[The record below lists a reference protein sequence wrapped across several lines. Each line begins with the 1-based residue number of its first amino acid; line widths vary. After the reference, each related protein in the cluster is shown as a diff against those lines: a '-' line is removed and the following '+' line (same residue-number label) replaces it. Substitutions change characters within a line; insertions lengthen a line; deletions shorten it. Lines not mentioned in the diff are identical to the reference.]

1 MTDKGVTASVEVSV
15 EVTHH
20 DAPHDDPPKADEAKK
35 DAAPAAA
42 AADGEADTAS
52 AGGGAAADNES
63 EGSLSD
69 VESGYLHKKGTN
81 PINPWNKRF
90 FVFGDEPV
98 AITHLQSLH
107 KRNERRPVVKASSPA
122 PAAPAATAAE
132 GSETTTAVDKPAAA
146 AEGATSGEVSA
157 TASDAGKDAKDKG
170 KKVTVV
176 DPPKEKTK
184 DVYETANKDL
194 LVNIAHATQTGKGLL
209 FYHKS
214 DNATHVANPLGVI
227 NLRDV
232 NAVEK
237 IEKSSKG
244 HSFVVKTK
252 SRDYHF
258 AAGSDRE
265 AKSWVRAIQDKSD
278 SAKSSSDP
286 YDSPQ
291 FQQVYQKLVAREAFE
306 HAKNS
311 ASILSDNEPLSDGE
325 PEDIE
330 VDKEGKP
337 LVKKRKSFFNFSV
350 AATSNERRKA
360 EGVTTEVKTE
370 EKKDLMHV
378 EDDGID
384 AFKAAE
390 SSKAVSHSTDAP
402 TTAKGDPLPAPPTPP
417 KSPAGG
423 SKANGAGFKLFGG
436 KKKEEAAAPPSPP
449 AEKPQPLSV
458 EGAKAEALK
467 AVDEAVEASKAK
479 TEEVTNGVAPA
490 PPPPERKLSFFEKL
504 FAKKPVAPPPPPP
517 PVHEETVVV
526 ATENRVADVVTETGV
541 AHTQAS
547 AGFFSKLTQ
556 TGEKKEVEVKSAEI
570 ASEDLQTTDGEASHI
585 QRIQGTDA
593 NAKEGEVNL
602 STVDETVESSDKPEK
617 VVQRKPSVLKRL
629 GDAVGLTKAV
639 EAPKTEG
646 EASTK
651 VEEAPAKAEAADTK
665 AEAKTETPTVAE
677 ETEDKVKDAA
687 VAEAPKEEVAAA

>member
-1 MTDKGVTASVEVSV
+1 MTDKDVTASVEVSV
-15 EVTHH
+15 EVTTH
-20 DAPHDDPPKADEAKK
+20 DASHDDPPKADEAKK

-42 AADGEADTAS
+42 EGEAAT
-52 AGGGAAADNES
+52 GDNES
-63 EGSLSD
+63 EESLSD
-69 VESGYLHKKGTN
+69 IEAGYLHKKGTN

-90 FVFGDEPV
+90 FVFGDE
-98 AITHLQSLH
+98 AISISNLQALH
-107 KRNERRPVVKASSPA
+107 KRNERRPVVKASSSPA
-122 PAAPAATAAE
+122 PAAAAAE
-132 GSETTTAVDKPAAA
+132 GETAVDKPAGSAV
-146 AEGATSGEVSA
+146 EATASGEASS

-170 KKVTVV
+170 KKVAVV
-176 DPPKEKTK
+176 DPPKDKTK

-232 NAVEK
+232 NSVEK

-252 SRDYHF
+252 ARDYHF
-258 AAGSDRE
+258 AAGSDKE
-265 AKSWVRAIQDKSD
+265 AKSWVKAIQDKSD
-278 SAKSSSDP
+278 SAKASNDP

-311 ASILSDNEPLSDGE
+311 ANILSDNEPMSDGE

-350 AATSNERRKA
+350 AATSNEKRKA
-360 EGVTTEVKTE
+360 DGITTEVKTE

-378 EDDGID
+378 QDDGID
-384 AFKAAE
+384 AFKASE
-390 SSKAVSHSTDAP
+390 SNKAVSHSTDAP

-417 KSPAGG
+417 KSPAAKPSG
-423 SKANGAGFKLFGG
+423 GFKLFG
-436 KKKEEAAAPPSPP
+436 KKKEEAPAPATPP
-449 AEKPQPLSV
+449 AEKPQPLTV
-458 EGAKAEALK
+458 ESAKAEALK

-490 PPPPERKLSFFEKL
+490 PTPTPPERKLSFFEKL

-526 ATENRVADVVTETGV
+526 SSENRVADVVTETGV

-556 TGEKKEVEVKSAEI
+556 AGDKKEVEVKSAEV
-570 ASEDLQTTDGEASHI
+570 ASEDLQTTDGEASHV

-639 EAPKTEG
+639 EAPKAEG
-646 EASTK
+646 EAKT
-651 VEEAPAKAEAADTK
+651 EEAPAKTDTP
-665 AEAKTETPTVAE
+665 AVAE
-677 ETEDKVKDAA
+677 ETEEKVKETA
-687 VAEAPKEEVAAA
+687 VAEAPKEEAAAA